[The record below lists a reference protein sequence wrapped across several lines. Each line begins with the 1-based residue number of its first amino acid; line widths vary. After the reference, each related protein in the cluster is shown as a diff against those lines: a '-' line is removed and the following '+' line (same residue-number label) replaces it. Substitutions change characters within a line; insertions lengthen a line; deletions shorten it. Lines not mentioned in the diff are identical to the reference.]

1 MNIDDLKKVPKPYKK
16 EAATL
21 FEKLAKIKRLPLL
34 AGVHIR
40 GVIKKIS
47 SKIALL
53 TRKGRMQKRAW
64 QTVKIAR
71 HEERP
76 QTKDYIEKICDEFI
90 ELKGDRLF
98 RDDPSI
104 IGGLALIEGKQ
115 VVIIGHQK
123 GKTTEERLH
132 YNFGMASPEGYRKS
146 QRLMKMAEKFS
157 MPIITFIDTPG
168 AFPDVGAEE
177 RGQAS
182 AIAHNLLLMSK
193 LETPII
199 AIVIGEGGSG
209 GALAL
214 GVADY
219 VMLLKNSI
227 YSVISPEGCAAI
239 LWRDSNSA
247 PLAAAALK
255 LTSKD
260 LKKLKV
266 IDEIIPEPRGG
277 AQKNPDKV
285 AKLIKKSIL
294 KTLDKLKQLDLN
306 ELKLRRIKKYEEIG
320 IYKE

>member
-16 EAATL
+16 EAASQ
-21 FEKLAKIKRLPLL
+21 FSKLAKIKKIPLL
-34 AGVHIR
+34 RGVHLSDI
-40 GVIKKIS
+40 IKKIS
-47 SKIALL
+47 SKIALF
-53 TRKGRMQKRAW
+53 TRKGRSQKRAW
-64 QTVKIAR
+64 QIVETAR
-71 HEERP
+71 YEGRP

-98 RDDPSI
+98 REDPSI
-104 IGGLALIEGKQ
+104 VGGLGLIEGKS

-146 QRLMKMAEKFS
+146 QRLMKMAEKF
-157 MPIITFIDTPG
+157 MIPIITFIDTPG
-168 AFPDVGAEE
+168 AYPDVGAEE

-182 AIAHNLLLMSK
+182 AIAHNLLLMSGLK
-193 LETPII
+193 IPII

-214 GVADY
+214 GLADY
-219 VMLLKNSI
+219 VMMLQKSI

-239 LWRDSNSA
+239 LWQDSNSSR
-247 PLAAAALK
+247 LAAAALK

-260 LKKLKV
+260 LKKLNI

-277 AQKNPDKV
+277 AHKNLDKV
-285 AKLIKKSIL
+285 AKLIKKLIL
-294 KTLDKLKQLDLN
+294 KTFDKLEQLDPN
-306 ELKLRRIKKYEEIG
+306 ELKLRRTKKYQEMG
-320 IYKE
+320 IYEE

>member
-1 MNIDDLKKVPKPYKK
+1 
-16 EAATL
+16 
-21 FEKLAKIKRLPLL
+21 
-34 AGVHIR
+34 
-40 GVIKKIS
+40 
-47 SKIALL
+47 
-53 TRKGRMQKRAW
+53 
-64 QTVKIAR
+64 
-71 HEERP
+71 
-76 QTKDYIEKICDEFI
+76 EKICDEFI

-98 RDDPSI
+98 REDPSI
-104 IGGLALIEGKQ
+104 VGGLGLIEGKS

-146 QRLMKMAEKFS
+146 QRLMKMAEKFM

-168 AFPDVGAEE
+168 AYPDVGAEE

-182 AIAHNLLLMSK
+182 AIAHNVLLMSELK
-193 LETPII
+193 IPII

-214 GVADY
+214 GLADY
-219 VMLLKNSI
+219 VMMLQKSI

-239 LWRDSNSA
+239 LWQDSNSSR
-247 PLAAAALK
+247 LAAAALK

-260 LKKLKV
+260 LKKLNI

-277 AQKNPDKV
+277 AHKNLDKV

-294 KTLDKLKQLDLN
+294 KTLGELEQLDPN
-306 ELKLRRIKKYEEIG
+306 ELKWYFFYFCNISRCYNS
-320 IYKE
+320 

>member
-16 EAATL
+16 EAASQ
-21 FEKLAKIKRLPLL
+21 FSKLAKIKKIPLL
-34 AGVHIR
+34 RGVHLSDI
-40 GVIKKIS
+40 IKKIS
-47 SKIALL
+47 SKIALF
-53 TRKGRMQKRAW
+53 TRKGRSQKRAW
-64 QTVKIAR
+64 QIVETAR
-71 HEERP
+71 YEGRP

-98 RDDPSI
+98 REDPSI
-104 IGGLALIEGKQ
+104 VGGLGLIEGKS

-146 QRLMKMAEKFS
+146 QRLMKMAEKFKI
-157 MPIITFIDTPG
+157 PIITFIDTPG
-168 AFPDVGAEE
+168 AYPDVGAEE

-193 LETPII
+193 LKIPTI
-199 AIVIGEGGSG
+199 AVVIGEGGSG
-209 GALAL
+209 GAFAIGL
-214 GVADY
+214 ADY
-219 VMLLKNSI
+219 VMMLQKSI

-260 LKKLKV
+260 LKKLYI

-277 AQKNPDKV
+277 AHKNLDKV
-285 AKLIKKSIL
+285 SKLIKKSIL
-294 KTLDKLKQLDLN
+294 KTFDKLEQLDPN
-306 ELKLRRIKKYEEIG
+306 ELRLRRTKKYQEMG
-320 IYKE
+320 IYEE

>member
-16 EAATL
+16 EAASQ
-21 FEKLAKIKRLPLL
+21 FSKLAKIKKIPLL
-34 AGVHIR
+34 RGVHLSDI
-40 GVIKKIS
+40 IKKIS
-47 SKIALL
+47 SKIALF
-53 TRKGRMQKRAW
+53 TRKGRSQKRAW
-64 QTVKIAR
+64 QIVETAR
-71 HEERP
+71 YEGRP

-98 RDDPSI
+98 REDPSI
-104 IGGLALIEGKQ
+104 VGGLGLIEGKS

-146 QRLMKMAEKFS
+146 QRLMKMAEKF
-157 MPIITFIDTPG
+157 MIPIITFIDTPG
-168 AFPDVGAEE
+168 AYPDVGAEE

-182 AIAHNLLLMSK
+182 AIAHNLLLMSGLK
-193 LETPII
+193 IPII

-214 GVADY
+214 GLADY
-219 VMLLKNSI
+219 VMMLQKSI

-239 LWRDSNSA
+239 LWQDSNSSR
-247 PLAAAALK
+247 LAAAALK

-260 LKKLKV
+260 LKKLNI

-277 AQKNPDKV
+277 AHKDLDKV

-294 KTLDKLKQLDLN
+294 KTLDKLQQLDPN
-306 ELKLRRIKKYEEIG
+306 ELRLRRTKKYQEMG

>member
-16 EAATL
+16 EAASQ
-21 FEKLAKIKRLPLL
+21 FSKLAKIKKIPLL
-34 AGVHIR
+34 RGVHLSDI
-40 GVIKKIS
+40 IKKIS
-47 SKIALL
+47 SKIALF
-53 TRKGRMQKRAW
+53 TRKGRSQKRAW
-64 QTVKIAR
+64 QIVETAR
-71 HEERP
+71 YEGRP

-98 RDDPSI
+98 REDPSI
-104 IGGLALIEGKQ
+104 VGGLGLIEGKS

-146 QRLMKMAEKFS
+146 QRLMKMAEKFKI
-157 MPIITFIDTPG
+157 PIITFIDTPG
-168 AFPDVGAEE
+168 AYPDVGAEE

-182 AIAHNLLLMSK
+182 AIAHNLLLMSGLK
-193 LETPII
+193 IPII

-214 GVADY
+214 GLADY
-219 VMLLKNSI
+219 VMMLQKSI

-239 LWRDSNSA
+239 LWQDSNSSR
-247 PLAAAALK
+247 LAAAALK

-260 LKKLKV
+260 LKKLNI

-277 AQKNPDKV
+277 AHKNLDKV
-285 AKLIKKSIL
+285 AKLIKKLIL
-294 KTLDKLKQLDLN
+294 KTFDKLEQLDPN
-306 ELKLRRIKKYEEIG
+306 ELKLRRTKKYQEMG
-320 IYKE
+320 IYEE

>member
-16 EAATL
+16 EAASQ
-21 FEKLAKIKRLPLL
+21 FSKLAKIKKIPLL
-34 AGVHIR
+34 RGVHLSDI
-40 GVIKKIS
+40 IKKIL
-47 SKIALL
+47 SKIALF
-53 TRKGRMQKRAW
+53 TRKGRSQKRAW
-64 QTVKIAR
+64 QIVETAR
-71 HEERP
+71 YEGRP

-98 RDDPSI
+98 REDPSI
-104 IGGLALIEGKQ
+104 VGGLGLIEGKS

-146 QRLMKMAEKFS
+146 QRLMKMAEKFM

-168 AFPDVGAEE
+168 AYPDVGAEE

-182 AIAHNLLLMSK
+182 AIAHNLLLMSGLK
-193 LETPII
+193 IPII

-214 GVADY
+214 GLADY
-219 VMLLKNSI
+219 VMMLQKSI

-239 LWRDSNSA
+239 LWQDSNSSL
-247 PLAAAALK
+247 LAAAALK

-260 LKKLKV
+260 LKKLNI

-277 AQKNPDKV
+277 AHKDLDKV

-294 KTLDKLKQLDLN
+294 KTFDKLEQLDPN
-306 ELKLRRIKKYEEIG
+306 ELKLRRTKKYQEMG

>member
-1 MNIDDLKKVPKPYKK
+1 MNIEDLKKVPKPYKK

-21 FEKLAKIKRLPLL
+21 FDKLAKIKKLPLL
-34 AGVHIR
+34 AGVHLKN
-40 GVIKKIS
+40 VIKKIS

-53 TRKGRMQKRAW
+53 TKKGRIQKRAW
-64 QTVKIAR
+64 QAVKIAR

-90 ELKGDRLF
+90 ELRGDRLF
-98 RDDPSI
+98 RDDPSVV
-104 IGGLALIEGKQ
+104 GGLGLVEGKP
-115 VVIIGHQK
+115 VVLIGHQK

-132 YNFGMASPEGYRKS
+132 YNFGMANPEGYRKS
-146 QRLMKMAEKFS
+146 HRLMRMAEKFKI
-157 MPIITFIDTPG
+157 PIITFIDTPG
-168 AFPDVGAEE
+168 AYPDVGAEE

-193 LETPII
+193 INVPII

-209 GALAL
+209 GAIAL
-214 GVADY
+214 GLADY
-219 VMLLKNSI
+219 VMMLKNSI

-247 PLAAAALK
+247 PLAAAALR

-260 LKKLKV
+260 LKKLNI

-277 AQKNPDKV
+277 AHKNLDKV

-294 KTLDKLKQLDLN
+294 KTLGELEQMDYE
-306 ELKLRRIKKYEEIG
+306 ELKLKRIKKYEEMG

>member
-1 MNIDDLKKVPKPYKK
+1 MNIEDLKKVPKPYKK
-16 EAATL
+16 EAASQ
-21 FEKLAKIKRLPLL
+21 FSKLVKIKKIPLL
-34 AGVHIR
+34 RGVHLSDI
-40 GVIKKIS
+40 IKKIS
-47 SKIALL
+47 SKIALF
-53 TRKGRMQKRAW
+53 TRKGRSQKRAW
-64 QTVKIAR
+64 QIVETAR
-71 HEERP
+71 YEGRP

-98 RDDPSI
+98 REDPSI
-104 IGGLALIEGKQ
+104 VGGLGLIEGKS

-146 QRLMKMAEKFS
+146 QRLMKMAEKF
-157 MPIITFIDTPG
+157 MIPIITFIDTPG
-168 AFPDVGAEE
+168 AYPDVGAEE

-182 AIAHNLLLMSK
+182 AIAHNLLLMSGLK
-193 LETPII
+193 IPII

-214 GVADY
+214 GLADY
-219 VMLLKNSI
+219 VMMLQKSI

-239 LWRDSNSA
+239 LWQDSNSSR
-247 PLAAAALK
+247 LAAAALK

-260 LKKLKV
+260 LKKLNI

-277 AQKNPDKV
+277 AHKNLDKV

-294 KTLDKLKQLDLN
+294 KTFDKLEQLDPN
-306 ELKLRRIKKYEEIG
+306 ELKLRRTKKYQEMG

>member
-104 IGGLALIEGKQ
+104 IGGLALIEGKK

>member
-1 MNIDDLKKVPKPYKK
+1 MNIEDLKKVPKPYKK
-16 EAATL
+16 EAASQ
-21 FEKLAKIKRLPLL
+21 FSKLVKIKKIPLL
-34 AGVHIR
+34 RGVHLSDI
-40 GVIKKIS
+40 IKKIS
-47 SKIALL
+47 SKIALF
-53 TRKGRMQKRAW
+53 TRKGRSQKRAW
-64 QTVKIAR
+64 QIVETAR
-71 HEERP
+71 YEGRP

-98 RDDPSI
+98 REDPSI
-104 IGGLALIEGKQ
+104 VGGLGLIEGKS

-146 QRLMKMAEKFS
+146 QRLMKMAEKF
-157 MPIITFIDTPG
+157 MIPIITFIDTPG
-168 AFPDVGAEE
+168 AYPDVGAEE

-182 AIAHNLLLMSK
+182 AIAHNLLLMSGLK
-193 LETPII
+193 IPII

-214 GVADY
+214 GLADY
-219 VMLLKNSI
+219 VMMLQKSI

-239 LWRDSNSA
+239 LWQDSNSSR
-247 PLAAAALK
+247 LAAAALK

-260 LKKLKV
+260 LKKLNI

-277 AQKNPDKV
+277 AHKNLDKV

-294 KTLDKLKQLDLN
+294 KTFDKLEQLDPN
-306 ELKLRRIKKYEEIG
+306 ELKLRRTKKYQEMG
-320 IYKE
+320 IYEE